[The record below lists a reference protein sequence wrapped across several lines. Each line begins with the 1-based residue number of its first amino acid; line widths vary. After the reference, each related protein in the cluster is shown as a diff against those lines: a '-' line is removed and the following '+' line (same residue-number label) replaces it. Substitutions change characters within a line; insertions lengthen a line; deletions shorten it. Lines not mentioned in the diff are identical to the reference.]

1 VASSLVSRLTRIAGW
16 RRRPARPR
24 RLAGTLAESLTGA
37 NQPHGVLA
45 WRAARGPVLYPR
57 PSEDA
62 LRLYREREPAACA
75 LTLGRGEELL
85 RHRFDLLGSGVVT
98 VADPHRPA
106 RSDGYQPIDWHLDAR
121 SGARFRHDVAP
132 QDWGPAQVPAG
143 SDVKWPW
150 ELGRCQHWPVL
161 AQCYL
166 LSGDSR
172 FAREIAAELEDFADG
187 VTLGRGVQWV
197 CAMDV
202 AIRAV
207 NWALA
212 FEWIRDAPGM
222 DEGFWSR
229 ALELL
234 FAHGCF
240 VADHLENGYE
250 VTSNHY
256 LSDLAGLLFLGRV
269 FAPLRQG
276 REWESFARRELEKE
290 IRVQVL
296 PDGADYES
304 SVPYH
309 RLVAELL
316 LASAR
321 IMDLAGEPAPR
332 GFKTTLLKMLE
343 FQAAVLRPDGRLP
356 VFGDA
361 DDGRLHILEGYGD
374 GAPNAGRHQ
383 LGPGRFVLDAP
394 QFLAAAASE
403 GRREAFWWGFPE
415 ALESPDAIGEPRAE
429 GRLFSQAGLA
439 VHRDRGDFLLVSNG
453 RVGTAGFGNHKHN
466 DQLSF
471 ELHLAGQPLVVDPG
485 SYVYTSDPAARNQ
498 FRGTGFHNTLS
509 VDDGEQ
515 NELNPAWLFRL
526 QERARPEHLAWQLT
540 DGHFEYRGRHH
551 GFEPVVHERWLRL
564 LRGKRTLVVVDRV
577 RGEGTRRLRWHL
589 HFAPGVKLT
598 EGDDGE
604 LRLDVASQRYRL
616 RREGLRRARLGS
628 SWCSPSYGVR
638 VACAVADFEETVE
651 LRGEIV
657 RAFAILPDP
666 AELSLDELAGEM
678 ASMGHPEPRTS

>member
-1 VASSLVSRLTRIAGW
+1 VASSLVSRLTRLAGW
-16 RRRPARPR
+16 RRQPPRPR
-24 RLAGTLAESLTGA
+24 RLDGTLAEALAGA
-37 NQPHGVLA
+37 DSRGVLA
-45 WRAARGPVLYPR
+45 WWAERRTVLYPR
-57 PSEDA
+57 PSDEA
-62 LRLYREREPAACA
+62 LRLYRAREPEACH
-75 LTLGRGEELL
+75 LTLGSGDALL
-85 RHRFDLLGSGVVT
+85 RHRFDLLGSGAVT
-98 VADPHRPA
+98 VTDPDRPA
-106 RSDGYQPIDWHLDAR
+106 GSDGYQPIDWHLDAR
-121 SGARFRHDVAP
+121 SGARFSRDVAP
-132 QDWGPAQVPAG
+132 QDWGPAQSPAG

-161 AQCYL
+161 AQCHL
-166 LSGDSR
+166 LSGDTR
-172 FAREIAAELEDFADG
+172 FAREIAAELEDFRDG
-187 VTLGRGVQWV
+187 VAFGRGVQWV
-197 CAMDV
+197 CTMDV
-202 AIRAV
+202 AIRAA

-212 FEWIRDAPGM
+212 FEWIRDAPGV
-222 DEGFWSR
+222 DERFWPG

-256 LSDLAGLLFLGRV
+256 LSDLAGLLFVGRF
-269 FAPLRQG
+269 FAGLRQG

-343 FQAAVLRPDGRLP
+343 FQSAVLRPDGRLP
-356 VFGDA
+356 VVGDA
-361 DDGRLHILEGYGD
+361 DDGRLHILEGYCNGL
-374 GAPNAGRHQ
+374 PNAGRHL
-383 LGPGRFVLDAP
+383 LGPGGFVLAAP
-394 QFLAAAASE
+394 HLLAAAGSE

-415 ALESPDAIGEPRAE
+415 ALEFSDAVAEPRVV
-429 GRLFSQAGLA
+429 GRLFPQGGLA
-439 VHRDRGDFLLVSNG
+439 VHRDGGDFLLVSNG

-485 SYVYTSDPAARNQ
+485 SYVYTSDPAARNL

-509 VDDGEQ
+509 VDEGEQ

-526 QERARPEHLAWQLT
+526 QERARPEHLGWQLA
-540 DGHFEYRGRHH
+540 DGHFEYHGRHH
-551 GFEPVVHERWLRL
+551 GFAPVVHERWLRL
-564 LRGKRTLVVVDRV
+564 LRGKRALVVVDRV
-577 RGEGTRRLRWHL
+577 RGDGTRSLRWHL
-589 HFAPGVKLT
+589 HFAPGVT
-598 EGDDGE
+598 VAEGDDGD
-604 LRLDVASQRYRL
+604 LRLEAASQRYRL
-616 RREGLRRARLGS
+616 RRERRWRQRLGR

-638 VACAVADFEETVE
+638 AACAVADFEETVE
-651 LRGEIV
+651 LRGGIV
-657 RAFAILPDP
+657 RAFAILTDP
-666 AELSLDELAGEM
+666 SDLSLDELA
-678 ASMGHPEPRTS
+678 AQAVSMGCPEPWSA